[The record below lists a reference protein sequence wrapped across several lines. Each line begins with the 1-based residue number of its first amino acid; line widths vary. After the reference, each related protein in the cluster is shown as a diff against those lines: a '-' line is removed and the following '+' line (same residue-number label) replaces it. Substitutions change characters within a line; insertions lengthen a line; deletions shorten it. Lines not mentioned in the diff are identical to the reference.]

1 MRTFKRQIL
10 FFLCSSKNGKR
21 SNVKKQRQTDC
32 ETKTYKLTVEIE
44 AQTGIQRE
52 KERKGPVQ
60 QRSWKS
66 KNLLRKN
73 GIFEMER
80 YRQRAIQAP
89 VLWFSLTHTT
99 TAFKRNKK
107 AELLRGSKKKRNEE
121 KVKTEENCARASSRE
136 KLAKKVEVSFGSVFV
151 RERTQSA
158 RAL

>member
-1 MRTFKRQIL
+1 
-10 FFLCSSKNGKR
+10 
-21 SNVKKQRQTDC
+21 
-32 ETKTYKLTVEIE
+32 
-44 AQTGIQRE
+44 
-52 KERKGPVQ
+52 
-60 QRSWKS
+60 
-66 KNLLRKN
+66 
-73 GIFEMER
+73 MER